1 MKNMKFIISSDS
13 FLKTIQPL
21 MGVIV
26 NNPALPIIENILLE
40 TNGQKLSV
48 KATDLE
54 TTIINETKIES
65 DSDEAIAVN
74 AKLLNETL
82 RTFPEQPL
90 TFKTNANN
98 NVLEI
103 ISEQGNYTIS
113 YIDSNEFPNTPEI
126 SEAQS
131 ISINSNTLSKGVKN
145 TLFAAGNDELRP
157 VMSGVYMEVN
167 MDSILLV
174 STDAHKLVKYENKIE
189 SDPNNSTSF
198 IVPKKPLQLLTNTI
212 NEIDEKIQIDYNKT
226 NVIFSFSHMKIYC
239 RLIDGNYP
247 NYNAVIPKENPNV
260 LNIDRSI
267 LLNSLKRVAIFSNKS
282 THQVKFKI
290 NGNLIEVSGED
301 IDFSNKGNETIP
313 VEYGGEDMEI
323 GFNGK
328 FLIEILNTLDCE
340 KINIYFSN
348 PSKAAIIRPETI
360 NEDVEKILM
369 LVMPVMLNQY

>member
-1 MKNMKFIISSDS
+1 MKFIISSDN

-26 NNPALPIIENILLE
+26 NNPALPIIENFLLE
-40 TNGQKLSV
+40 TNGEKLSV

-65 DSDEAIAVN
+65 DSDESIAVN

-90 TFKTNANN
+90 TFKTNVNN

-167 MDSILLV
+167 TDSILLV

-301 IDFSNKGNETIP
+301 IDFSNKGNETIA

>member
-1 MKNMKFIISSDS
+1 MKFIISSNN

-26 NNPALPIIENILLE
+26 NNPALPIIENFLLE
-40 TNGQKLSV
+40 TDGEKLSI

-65 DSDEAIAVN
+65 DGNESIAVN

-82 RTFPEQPL
+82 RTFPDQPL
-90 TFKTNANN
+90 TFKTNTNN

-113 YIDSNEFPNTPEI
+113 YIDSDEFPNTPEV
-126 SEAQS
+126 SEAKS
-131 ISINSNTLSKGVKN
+131 ISIDSSTLSKGVKN
-145 TLFAAGNDELRP
+145 TLFATGNDELRP

-167 MDSILLV
+167 TDSILLV

-198 IVPKKPLQLLTNTI
+198 IIPKKPLQLLTNTI
-212 NEIDEKIQIDYNKT
+212 SEIDDKIQIDYNKT
-226 NVIFSFSHMKIYC
+226 NVIFTLSNMQIYC

-260 LNIDRSI
+260 LNIDRST

-301 IDFSNKGNETIP
+301 IDFSNKGNETIK

-328 FLIEILNTLDCE
+328 FLIEILNTLDCD

-348 PSKAAIIRPETI
+348 PSKAAIIKPETT
-360 NEDVEKILM
+360 NEDIEKILM